1 MKMLYVA
8 LTRALH
14 KLDIIYTGEI
24 TQPLKNLLKKKHI
37 LKRDKKK

>member
-14 KLDIIYTGEI
+14 KLDIIYTDEI
-24 TQPLKNLLKKKHI
+24 SKPLKKFIKK
-37 LKRDKKK
+37 DFVKKI